1 MERVGTVPI
10 EIHGNLNRRLMSAR
24 VRRTGERVTHH
35 LDVIAVV
42 DDVTFR
48 VRPAGH
54 RNATRVRNVCAHVV
68 GELDSIEPMTRDIY
82 AGSRDYVRITYDPKS
97 HPERDYFYRADTG
110 ERVTWAPYCVCVAVA
125 SSTARTRLA
134 VYVHRSVL
142 S

>member
-1 MERVGTVPI
+1 MTTPV
-10 EIHGNLNRRLMSAR
+10 EIHGNLNKRLMSVR
-24 VRRTGERVTHH
+24 VRRSGERVSHH
-35 LDVIAVV
+35 LDAIAVV

-68 GELDSIEPMTRDIY
+68 GELDSITPITRDDY
-82 AGSRDYVRITYDPKS
+82 AASRDYVRITYDPKS

-110 ERVTWAPYCVCVAVA
+110 ARVEWAPYCVCVAVA

-134 VYVHRSVL
+134 VYVPKNVL
-142 S
+142 GGRR

>member
-1 MERVGTVPI
+1 MTTPI
-10 EIHGNLNRRLMSAR
+10 EIHGNLNKRLMSVR
-24 VRRTGERVTHH
+24 VRRSGERVSHH

-54 RNATRVRNVCAHVV
+54 RRATGTREVCAHVV

-82 AGSRDYVRITYDPKS
+82 AGSRDYVQITYDPKN
-97 HPERDYFYRADTG
+97 RI
-110 ERVTWAPYCVCVAVA
+110 A

-134 VYVHRSVL
+134 VYVPRAVL
-142 S
+142 

>member
-10 EIHGNLNRRLMSAR
+10 EIHGNLHKRVMSAR
-24 VRRTGERVTHH
+24 VRRAGERVSHH

-54 RNATRVRNVCAHVV
+54 RRATGTREVCAHVV
-68 GELDSIEPMTRDIY
+68 GGLDSISPMTRDDY
-82 AGSRDYVRITYDPKS
+82 ADSRDYVQITYDPKTY
-97 HPERDYFYRADTG
+97 PERDFFYRADTG
-110 ERVTWAPYCVCVAVA
+110 ERVDWVPYCVCVAVA

-134 VYVHRSVL
+134 VYVPRAVL
-142 S
+142 

>member
-1 MERVGTVPI
+1 MGRNGTVPI
-10 EIHGNLNRRLMSAR
+10 EIHGNLNKRVMTAR

-54 RNATRVRNVCAHVV
+54 RRATGTREVCAHVV
-68 GELDSIEPMTRDIY
+68 GELDSITPTTRDDY
-82 AGSRDYVRITYDPKS
+82 AAFSEWIQITYDPKTY
-97 HPERDYFYRADTG
+97 PERDFFYRADTG
-110 ERVTWAPYCVCVAVA
+110 ERVAWAPYCVCVAVA

-134 VYVHRSVL
+134 VYVPRAVL
-142 S
+142 A